1 MIKPD
6 RLRALLH
13 RLGSPAPRP
22 VEIAVEVVTLIL
34 FALVVVVF
42 TGLHTRIPGLAAL
55 LAPLGDPLRILVPT
69 LVVFTLVFL
78 SLRDRRKP
86 R

>member
-1 MIKPD
+1 MIRPEG
-6 RLRALLH
+6 LRALLH
-13 RLGSPAPRP
+13 RLSRPAPRP

-34 FALVVVVF
+34 FALVVIVF

-55 LAPLGDPLRILVPT
+55 LTPLGDPLRILVPA
-69 LVVFTLVFL
+69 LIVLTLVFL
-78 SLRDRRKP
+78 SLRDRRTP